1 MKAQIIEKDGHPEFV
16 VLPYEAYVRLLKEAE
31 MLQDIRDYDAAKG
44 ALERGEE
51 LIPSEVTFSI
61 LDGEHPIKVWRKYR
75 GMTQAELAKAARISV
90 PYLSQIETGN
100 RVGKAEVLAAVAKA
114 LGLSIDDI
122 FIPSVEIKE

>member
-1 MKAQIIEKDGHPEFV
+1 
-16 VLPYEAYVRLLKEAE
+16 

-44 ALERGEE
+44 ALERNEE
-51 LIPSEVTFSI
+51 LIPSEVAFSI

-114 LGLSIDDI
+114 LGLSMDDI
-122 FIPSVEIKE
+122 VFPSVEING

>member
-1 MKAQIIEKDGHPEFV
+1 MKAQIIEKDGRPEFV
-16 VLPYEAYVRLLKEAE
+16 VLPYEEFMCLIEEAE

-44 ALERGEE
+44 ALDRGEE

-61 LDGEHPIKVWRKYR
+61 LDGESPIKVWRKYR
-75 GMTQAELAKAARISV
+75 GMTQAELANAARISV

-122 FIPSVEIKE
+122 VIPSVEINR